1 MNRKYTPEEYAG
13 YIANLRAH
21 FQNPAITTD
30 IIAGFPG
37 ETEAC
42 HRDTLKFLCEIG
54 FAKIHVFPYSRRE
67 GTAAARM
74 GGDIAGPE
82 KRRRAAE
89 IAELAKK
96 MQQEYLS
103 QFIGE
108 QEVVLLEEEERGS
121 KRMLGY
127 TARYQRV
134 LVEGGAENQL
144 VQVRVFGLEGETLQ
158 AKLL

>member
-1 MNRKYTPEEYAG
+1 MNRKYTPEEYAD

-42 HRDTLKFLCEIG
+42 HQDTLKFLCEIG

-89 IAELAKK
+89 IAELAKDPD
-96 MQQEYLS
+96 L
-103 QFIGE
+103 IG
-108 QEVVLLEEEERGS
+108 
-121 KRMLGY
+121 KRYDRFRRIGMD
-127 TARYQRV
+127 V
-134 LVEGGAENQL
+134 MNS
-144 VQVRVFGLEGETLQ
+144 GL
-158 AKLL
+158 